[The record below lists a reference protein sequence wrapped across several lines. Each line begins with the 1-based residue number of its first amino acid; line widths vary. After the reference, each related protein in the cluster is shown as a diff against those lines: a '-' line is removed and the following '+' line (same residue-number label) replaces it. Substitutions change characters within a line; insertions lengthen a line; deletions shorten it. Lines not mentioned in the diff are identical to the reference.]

1 MWPSQPQ
8 FQSLLSQGISLL
20 LRNNGDW
27 RPPFRKC
34 FNPFLVRASVYWVQ
48 LASDAEVSAG
58 TDKFQ
63 SLLSQ
68 GISLL
73 VVQFPD

>member
-1 MWPSQPQ
+1 MLTVQ

-20 LRNNGDW
+20 LQIQNL
-27 RPPFRKC
+27 PFC
-34 FNPFLVRASVYWVQ
+34 NPFSQ
-48 LASDAEVSAG
+48 
-58 TDKFQ
+58 FQ

-73 VVQFPD
+73 FAREP